1 MEFQKIV
8 NFLDTTSDNKDL
20 PTFVTKKWIEVYDQ
34 PEGNYNVNK
43 EIRIKTSMLR
53 SDLCD
58 FSESYIVLKGDI
70 TVTKKTFT
78 ANDFEGPNNTAA
90 NVNATNTANN
100 NAFGNKKLV
109 FKNNS
114 PFISCI
120 SKINC
125 VKIDN
130 AEDLD
135 VVLPMYNLLEYS
147 KNHRKTTGSLW
158 NNYRDKPNSAIGDN
172 NITHSILNSESFDY
186 KANFMENGVTHD
198 NLTKNDVKIVV
209 PLKHLI
215 NFWRHLDIP
224 LINCEVELILTWFQ
238 NCILIDKSTR
248 EANYGANPVVYEIN
262 NPEDATFKITDV
274 KLFVSVVTLSKENDI
289 KLLEQLKTGFKR
301 TIKWN
306 KYKSKMSIQP
316 QNNNLN
322 SLIDPTFTNVNSLFV
337 LSFPRNNNTDSRYSF
352 SDYYV
357 PKVKVDYF
365 NVLIDGKSFFD
376 LPVKND
382 EEAYEKIIDLSNNSD
397 YTTGNLLDYAYYKKH
412 IKSIAIGLSKQTKL
426 KDPQQISFIG
436 QLLRNTGATMF
447 FIIEKSEETTLTLH
461 KILLL

>member
-1 MEFQKIV
+1 MIQLLIIKIYQR
-8 NFLDTTSDNKDL
+8 LL
-20 PTFVTKKWIEVYDQ
+20 QIKWIEVYDQ

-58 FSESYIVLKGDI
+58 FNESYIVVKGDI

-114 PFISCI
+114 PFINCI

-147 KNHRKTTGSLW
+147 KNYRKTTGSLW
-158 NNYRDKPNSAIGDN
+158 NNYRDKPNSPIGDN

-198 NLTKNDVKIVV
+198 NLTKNDVKIVA

-306 KYKSKMSIQP
+306 KYKSQMSIQP

-322 SLIDPTFTNVNSLFV
+322 SLIDPTFTNVNRLFV
-337 LSFPRNNNTDSRYSF
+337 LSFPRNNNTDSRFSF

-357 PKVKVDYF
+357 PKVKVNYF

-382 EEAYEKIIDLSNNSD
+382 KKLMKK
-397 YTTGNLLDYAYYKKH
+397 LL
-412 IKSIAIGLSKQTKL
+412 T
-426 KDPQQISFIG
+426 
-436 QLLRNTGATMF
+436 
-447 FIIEKSEETTLTLH
+447 
-461 KILLL
+461 